1 MGHWR
6 GTCLSL
12 WPLAALG
19 MLLIGCA
26 GAADDRNVTAT
37 SSIPQSAAIPRPVAA
52 APAPRAAPSAG
63 ARRSFAQATPP
74 EWSGES
80 GSSGHPLMSSD
91 AIRSAAA
98 DFQNCLQGLYPAASK
113 RGIPKQAYDSLT
125 RGLTPDLRIMDLVD
139 AQPEFTLAFWDYLD
153 RLVGEERIQRGR
165 EVLAENRA
173 AFDAMEKNYGVD
185 RYVIAAIWGIESKY
199 STMMGERSVVRSTA
213 TLACVGRRQDYF
225 RNEFLAAIEILYRG
239 DVQAER
245 MKGSWAGAF
254 GPTQF
259 MPSVYKIYAVDA
271 DGDGRRDLT
280 TSVPDLLFS
289 TANYFKRHGWET
301 GQTWG
306 YEVEVPKNFNF
317 TLADRNKLM
326 SLREWEQLGIRRA
339 GGKPFPR
346 SADRAFLMVPAGSQG
361 PGFLMLNN
369 FRVIMRYNPAEAYAL
384 AIGHLSDRLRGGEPL
399 VQAWPRHERVLTRDE
414 RTEMQQLLARRGF
427 DIGTPD
433 GRLGAKTRAAIRDFQ
448 GRAGLVPDGF
458 PSATVLAR
466 LRGN

>member
-1 MGHWR
+1 
-6 GTCLSL
+6 
-12 WPLAALG
+12 
-19 MLLIGCA
+19 
-26 GAADDRNVTAT
+26 
-37 SSIPQSAAIPRPVAA
+37 
-52 APAPRAAPSAG
+52 
-63 ARRSFAQATPP
+63 
-74 EWSGES
+74 
-80 GSSGHPLMSSD
+80 MSSD
-91 AIRSAAA
+91 AIRAAAA
-98 DFQNCLQGLYPAASK
+98 DFQGCLQRLYPAAAK
-113 RGIPKQAYDSLT
+113 RGIPKQAYDSFT
-125 RGLTPDLRIMDLVD
+125 RDLTPDLRIMDLVD

-165 EVLAENRA
+165 EILAENKA
-173 AFDAMEKNYGVD
+173 AFDAMEKQYGVD

-259 MPSVYKIYAVDA
+259 MPTVYKNYAVDA

-280 TSVPDLLFS
+280 TSVSDLLFS
-289 TANYFKRHGWET
+289 TANYFRRHGWET

-306 YEVEVPKNFNF
+306 YEVEVPKNFDF
-317 TLADRNKLM
+317 MLADRNKLK

-346 SADRAFLMVPAGSQG
+346 SSDRAFLMVPAGSQG

-384 AIGHLSDRLRGGEPL
+384 AIGHLSDRLRGGAPL

-414 RTEMQQLLARRGF
+414 RTELQQLLARRGF

-433 GRLGAKTRAAIRDFQ
+433 GRLGSKTRAAIRDFQ
-448 GRAGLVPDGF
+448 ARSGLVPDGF